1 MLEHPLSRE
10 SSNRWNEDVELYR
23 KRGIEAFLGNG
34 KVMKAQ
40 KLLTICLVAAVLGIA
55 VGNASADL
63 VIFSDSSGLSA
74 TADFSLIDSDELKI
88 VLTNTSTGMP
98 AGFDNSDQLLTGISF
113 DLGGLEIIG
122 GNVIIGPDAADMSIN
137 FDAGQFGQGDDVSS
151 EWGYGNNVT
160 TTGMLVNMVSVNTS
174 QMTAFSPG
182 PNLDGPENLGGPQGG
197 LLANPGIVD
206 LGGLGAIQN
215 SVVITLSLNSD
226 LSGLGFLENGV
237 IVEYGSDAAFI
248 PEPTTVALLVLGSI
262 SLIRRKSTV

>member
-1 MLEHPLSRE
+1 MYGKRE
-10 SSNRWNEDVELYR
+10 V
-23 KRGIEAFLGNG
+23 EAFLGKG

-63 VIFSDSSGLSA
+63 LIFSDSSGLSA
-74 TADFSLIDSDELKI
+74 TADFSLIGLDGLKI
-88 VLTNTSTGMP
+88 ILTNTSTGVP
-98 AGFDNSDQLLTGISF
+98 ADFLDDPSKQLLTGISF
-113 DLGGLEIIG
+113 DLGGPEIIG
-122 GNVIIGPDAADMSIN
+122 GNVVIGPDDADMSIN
-137 FDAGQFGQGDDVSS
+137 FDAGPFGKGANVSG

-174 QMTAFSPG
+174 QMTAFSDS
-182 PNLDGPENLGGPQGG
+182 NLDGPEELDGPQGG

-206 LGGLGAIQN
+206 LGGGLGAIQN
-215 SVVITLSLNSD
+215 SVVITLNLNSD

-248 PEPTTVALLVLGSI
+248 PEPTTVALLALGSI
-262 SLIRRKSTV
+262 SLIRRRRKSTV